1 MQKLLK
7 LIQKLLNLIWTYIDV
22 ICYLVAVGFIVWGF
36 FRLSITD
43 GIFAVG
49 IALIIV
55 GLITEMMAS

>member
-1 MQKLLK
+1 MLK
-7 LIQKLLNLIWTYIDV
+7 FIWKYIDV
-22 ICYLVAVGFIVWGF
+22 LCYLVAVGFIVWGF
-36 FRLSITD
+36 FRLSITA

>member
-1 MQKLLK
+1 MLQKLIK
-7 LIQKLLNLIWTYIDV
+7 QIWAYID
-22 ICYLVAVGFIVWGF
+22 ILCYLAAVAFIVWGF
-36 FRLSITD
+36 FRLSITA